1 MKLKKFPLII
11 LFCLLSSAVV
21 IFLYVMGF
29 SFLTIPP
36 KSAED
41 LLDEHLKE
49 DNLSQLEEG
58 SGESLVSAILTPKLS
73 YFQFMLSFSANLKND
88 KNIMNMEIAL
98 STFKGEFYMA
108 RLKHHEPALR
118 RVILDNLAETPE
130 NEARTK
136 KGKEKLS
143 QKLLSEINLKLEIL
157 NEEPAIEGV
166 HFTAFAIR

>member
-1 MKLKKFPLII
+1 
-11 LFCLLSSAVV
+11 
-21 IFLYVMGF
+21 
-29 SFLTIPP
+29 
-36 KSAED
+36 
-41 LLDEHLKE
+41 
-49 DNLSQLEEG
+49 
-58 SGESLVSAILTPKLS
+58 
-73 YFQFMLSFSANLKND
+73 
-88 KNIMNMEIAL
+88 MNMEIAL